1 MMQIPSLIAEIDG
14 AMRASFHLSAATSE
28 AYDALHIHL
37 HGDHE
42 TVPPVLVPWPQ
53 DVQVLRDVWDRRW
66 DALVMFEAERHH
78 AVRNLLLQLESGQR
92 KGLRGLGGLHMS
104 FYNAECFAELESNA
118 WQALCA
124 ASEAHADLAI
134 LCQEFAKRHRA
145 ESEADARMVD
155 GVRRLLLV
163 LQPAVVTSQAT
174 SVR

>member
-1 MMQIPSLIAEIDG
+1 MIAEIEG
-14 AMRASFHLSAATSE
+14 AMRASLHLSVATSA

-66 DALVMFEAERHH
+66 DALMMFESERHH

-92 KGLRGLGGLHMS
+92 KGLRGLGGLRMS
-104 FYNAECFAELESNA
+104 LYNVECFAWLESNA

-134 LCQEFAKRHRA
+134 LCQEFAKLRMA

-163 LQPAVVTSQAT
+163 LPSVVATSQSA

>member
-1 MMQIPSLIAEIDG
+1 MMQIPSLIAEIEG
-14 AMRASFHLSAATSE
+14 AMRASLHLSVATSA

-66 DALVMFEAERHH
+66 DALMMFESERHH

-92 KGLRGLGGLHMS
+92 KGLRGLGGLRMS
-104 FYNAECFAELESNA
+104 LYNVECFAWLESNA

-134 LCQEFAKRHRA
+134 LCQEFAKLRMA

-163 LQPAVVTSQAT
+163 LPSVVATSQSA